1 MPFWTT
7 QDLPSDK
14 QFGFWREV
22 LCEAFITLNPSRKSR
37 GTFSGSVEANML
49 SDVNVTRLLTEEH
62 RVIRG
67 AREIR
72 KTPLEYYFV
81 NMQVKGDVL
90 AKQRGR
96 EVLQSAGAVAVIP
109 RAPLDKGTTYTVSM
123 TVNGQE
129 YKWSFSIAP

>member
-72 KTPLEYYFV
+72 RPLLNIISSTCRSKAMYW
-81 NMQVKGDVL
+81 
-90 AKQRGR
+90 RS
-96 EVLQSAGAVAVIP
+96 SAGA
-109 RAPLDKGTTYTVSM
+109 RS
-123 TVNGQE
+123 
-129 YKWSFSIAP
+129 